1 MVARGRLRVY
11 LGAAPGVG
19 KTYAML
25 AEGQRRRGRG
35 TDVVIGLVEPHGR
48 RLTTEMAEGLELVPR
63 RTMVY
68 RGIEFTEMD
77 LDAVLARRPQV
88 ALVDELAHTN
98 VPGCRNEKRWQDVE
112 ELLDAG
118 IDVVSTL
125 NIQHLVSL
133 ADVVREITGVGQAE
147 TIPDEVV
154 RRAEQVELV
163 DMTPEALRRR
173 MVHGNVYPP
182 DRVEVALTHY
192 FRPGNLTALRELAL
206 LWVADRVEEG
216 LQRYR
221 AEHGIVAPWETKE
234 RIVVALSGKRDEE
247 ALIRRAVRITARIPG
262 SDLLAVHVAR
272 DDGRGEADPMVL
284 AGHRALVE
292 SLGGSYHQV
301 VDADVAEAL
310 LEFARAENAT
320 QIVLGGSY
328 RPLYELLGDR
338 VVARVTRHAGG
349 LDVHVLTHERRERAK
364 MPALPALTGGLGRV
378 RVWWGM
384 ALAVVLL
391 PVLTVLLTAVRGFGL
406 AGALLIYLMT
416 VVGVALVG
424 GLFPAL
430 AAALAAGVLADY
442 FFVQPMHSLTMARV
456 GDAAVLVVF
465 LAVAAAISVAVE
477 RSARHARRHARAS
490 AEAGV
495 FAELATSAL
504 RDRDDL
510 PSLLE
515 RVRTTFGL
523 EALGLLQRDRPDSR
537 EWFVAAS
544 SGAGPPE
551 RPEQA
556 DVVVSVSDE
565 LVLAARG
572 RPLDADDRRLLHG
585 CAAQV
590 AASWES
596 WRSRRQA
603 EALGVRAASDRRR
616 AEAMQAA
623 ASDLEAEVAAA
634 QRVLE
639 RLRERPTPATDAQWA
654 ALCDRSEQAVRR
666 IGALVGDLLDL
677 SRVHAGALDV
687 HLRPVDLDEV
697 MVVALGDL
705 GPGGHTLTLE
715 MTEDLPDVIAD
726 ATVLTRV
733 VTDLAAHALRRSADG
748 VPPTVAVGTADG
760 HVEIRL
766 ADYGPIDAEAREA
779 VGAPIPV
786 TGLVPRLC
794 ADLAQL
800 IGGELRWE
808 ATTGG
813 GLTAVLSLPAAAAS
827 GRAARRV
834 AD

>member
-48 RLTTEMAEGLELVPR
+48 RLTTRMAEGLETVSR

-68 RGIEFTEMD
+68 RGLECTEMD

-125 NIQHLVSL
+125 NIQHLLSL
-133 ADVVREITGVGQAE
+133 ADVVQEITGVRQTE

-216 LQRYR
+216 LRRYR
-221 AEHGIVAPWETKE
+221 AEHGILAPWETKE
-234 RIVVALSGKRDEE
+234 RIVVALSGTRDEE
-247 ALIRRAVRITARIPG
+247 ALIRRAVRIAGRIPG
-262 SDLLAVHVAR
+262 SDLLAVHVSR
-272 DDGRGEADPMVL
+272 DDGRVGADPAVL

-292 SLGGSYHQV
+292 SLGGSYHRV
-301 VDADVAEAL
+301 ADEDVAEAL
-310 LEFARAENAT
+310 LRFARAENAT
-320 QIVLGGSY
+320 QIVLGGAY
-328 RPLYELLGDR
+328 RPLHELLGDR

-349 LDVHVLTHERRERAK
+349 LDVHVLTHERAK
-364 MPALPALTGGLGRV
+364 RVEVPALPPLTGGLGRN
-378 RVWWGM
+378 RFGWGLLLT
-384 ALAVVLL
+384 AVLL
-391 PVLTVLLTAVRGFGL
+391 PLLTVFLTTVRGFGL
-406 AGALLIYLMT
+406 AGVLLVYLLA
-416 VVGVALVG
+416 VVGIALVG
-424 GLFPAL
+424 GVYPAL
-430 AAALAAGVLADY
+430 AGALVAGVLADY
-442 FFVQPMHSLTMARV
+442 LFVRPVHSLTVARV
-456 GDAAVLVVF
+456 GDASVLVAFVV
-465 LAVAAAISVAVE
+465 VAATVSAAVE
-477 RSARHARRHARAS
+477 RSARRARRHARAS
-490 AEAGV
+490 AEAGTL
-495 FAELATSAL
+495 ADLATSAL

-510 PSLLE
+510 PALLE
-515 RVRTTFGL
+515 RVRVNFAL
-523 EALGLLQRDRPDSR
+523 EALSLLQRDGAESR
-537 EWFVAAS
+537 RWFVTAS
-544 SGAGPPE
+544 SGPRPPE

-556 DVVVSVSDE
+556 DTEVAVTDE
-565 LVLAARG
+565 LMLAARG

-590 AASWES
+590 AATWES
-596 WRSRRQA
+596 RRSRRQA
-603 EALGVRAASDRRR
+603 EALGERAVADRYR
-616 AEAMQAA
+616 AEALRAA
-623 ASDLEAEVAAA
+623 ASDLEAEVTAA
-634 QRVLE
+634 QGALE
-639 RLRERPTPATDAQWA
+639 RLRERRTPVTATQWA
-654 ALCDRSEQAVRR
+654 ALCDRSQQAVRR

-687 HLRPVDLDEV
+687 HLRPVDMDEV
-697 MVVALGDL
+697 MAVALGDL

-733 VTDLAAHALRRSADG
+733 VTDLAAHALRRSPDG
-748 VPPTVAVGTADG
+748 EPPDVAVRTADG
-760 HVEIRL
+760 RVEVRVT
-766 ADYGPIDAEAREA
+766 DHGPLDVEAREA
-779 VGAPIPV
+779 VGAPVPV

-794 ADLAQL
+794 ADLVQL
-800 IGGELRWE
+800 IGGELRWD
-808 ATTGG
+808 ATAGG
-813 GLTAVLSLPAAAAS
+813 GVTAVLSLPAAAGSAA
-827 GRAARRV
+827 GRAA
-834 AD
+834 D

>member
-1 MVARGRLRVY
+1 MARGRLRVY

-48 RLTTEMAEGLELVPR
+48 RLTLEMADGLELVPR

-68 RGIEFTEMD
+68 RGMELTEMD

-125 NIQHLVSL
+125 NIQHLLSL
-133 ADVVREITGVGQAE
+133 ADVVEEITGIRQAE

-173 MVHGNVYPP
+173 MVHGNVCPP

-221 AEHGIVAPWETKE
+221 AEHGIVAPWETRE
-234 RIVVALSGKRDEE
+234 RIVVALSGERDEE
-247 ALIRRAVRITARIPG
+247 ALIRRAVRIAGRIPG
-262 SDLLAVHVAR
+262 SELLAVHVAR
-272 DDGRGEADPMVL
+272 DDGRAGADPAVL

-310 LEFARAENAT
+310 LRFARAEDAT
-320 QIVLGGSY
+320 QIVLGGAHHA
-328 RPLYELLGDR
+328 LHEVLGDC

-349 LDVHVLTHERRERAK
+349 LDVHVLTHERTERARV
-364 MPALPALTGGLGRV
+364 PALPPLTGGLGRG
-378 RVWWGM
+378 RFGWGLV
-384 ALAVVLL
+384 LAVVLL

-406 AGALLIYLMT
+406 AGELLIYLMA

-424 GLFPAL
+424 GLYPAL
-430 AAALAAGVLADY
+430 AAALGAGVLADY
-442 FFVQPMHSLTMARV
+442 FFVQPLHSLTMARV
-456 GDAAVLVVF
+456 ADASVLVVF
-465 LAVAAAISVAVE
+465 LAVAAAVSAAVE
-477 RSARHARRHARAS
+477 RSARRARRHARAS

-495 FAELATSAL
+495 LAELAMSAL

-510 PSLLE
+510 PALLE

-523 EALGLLQRDRPDSR
+523 EALSLLQRDRPDSR
-537 EWFVAAS
+537 EWFVTAS
-544 SGAGPPE
+544 SGSRPPE

-556 DVVVSVSDE
+556 DTAVSVTDE
-565 LVLAARG
+565 LALAARG
-572 RPLDADDRRLLHG
+572 RPLGADDRRLLHG

-596 WRSRRQA
+596 RRSRRQA
-603 EALGVRAASDRRR
+603 EALSERAASDRRR
-616 AEAMQAA
+616 AEALQAA
-623 ASDLEAEVAAA
+623 ASDLEQEVAAA
-634 QRVLE
+634 RGALE
-639 RLRERPTPATDAQWA
+639 PLRERRTPATAAQWA

-666 IGALVGDLLDL
+666 IGALVGDVLDL

-687 HLRPVDLDEV
+687 HLRPVDMDEV
-697 MVVALGDL
+697 MAVALGDL
-705 GPGGHTLTLE
+705 GPGGHTLALE

-733 VTDLAAHALRRSADG
+733 VTDLAAHALRRSAAG
-748 VPPTVAVGTADG
+748 EAPAVAVGTADG
-760 HVEIRL
+760 HVEIRV
-766 ADYGPIDAEAREA
+766 ADHGSLDVEAGEA
-779 VGAPIPV
+779 VGVPAPV

-794 ADLAQL
+794 TDLARL
-800 IGGELRWE
+800 IGGELRWDV
-808 ATTGG
+808 TDGG
-813 GLTAVLSLPAAAAS
+813 GLTAVLSLPAAAKRAD
-827 GRAARRV
+827 AART
-834 AD
+834 ATD